1 MLSMEDN
8 QQVLAWS
15 ERQQGKHIS
24 MASIVESS
32 FDDDERLVE
41 RSGTGLRAE
50 EKIGG
55 RPPLGLLA
63 CALPK
68 SRLIGFGRMYIQP
81 NLHQVYQLGIR
92 KPTWH

>member
-32 FDDDERLVE
+32 FDDGESLVE
-41 RSGTGLRAE
+41 RSGTGIRAE
-50 EKIGG
+50 EKIGS
-55 RPPLGLLA
+55 RPPPGLLA

-68 SRLIGFGRMYIQP
+68 ADLIWFGGMYIQS
-81 NLHQVYQLGIR
+81 NIHQDYQPGGR

>member
-32 FDDDERLVE
+32 FDDGESLVE
-41 RSGTGLRAE
+41 RSGTGIRAE
-50 EKIGG
+50 EKIGS

-68 SRLIGFGRMYIQP
+68 SGLIGFGRMYIQS
-81 NLHQVYQLGIR
+81 NLHQVYQPGVR